1 MSKESIERRARELLA
16 ECARKIGQPEYAYH
30 VGCGGDLDL
39 EDQALIETLMVAL
52 TPQWQP
58 IETAPKDG
66 TLILLGRLG
75 DEANDRLP
83 ISTPGRW
90 FEGYEDSVDDM
101 GHDDGFMDCEFQ
113 EFSCPRSFGAES
125 YRHAGYQPTHWQ
137 PLPAA
142 PEVA

>member
-1 MSKESIERRARELLA
+1 MSKESIEKRARELLA

-39 EDQALIETLMVAL
+39 EDQALIETLTVAL

-66 TLILLGRLG
+66 TGILLSNGKDVAEGHWYFEEGGTTEHRDLDGRYI
-75 DEANDRLP
+75 DQTD
-83 ISTPGRW
+83 SD
-90 FEGYEDSVDDM
+90 GYAGWLDW
-101 GHDDGFMDCEFQ
+101 DGGMQ
-113 EFSCPRSFGAES
+113 PA
-125 YRHAGYQPTHWQ
+125 PTHWM

-142 PEVA
+142 PEAA